1 MTYQGQNYIFKHYC
15 IIIWC
20 IVNALFSDEITCHT
34 PNYNI
39 RQVPVDNTDHRIRS
53 DGIFD
58 DKITK
63 SPWLIKIKCAKCIK
77 KKQRD

>member
-1 MTYQGQNYIFKHYC
+1 MTYQWQNYIFKHYC
-15 IIIWC
+15 IVIWC
-20 IVNALFSDEITCHT
+20 IVNALLSDEITCHT

-39 RQVPVDNTDHRIRS
+39 RQVPVDNTDHRISS

-63 SPWLIKIKCAKCIK
+63 SP
-77 KKQRD
+77 

>member
-20 IVNALFSDEITCHT
+20 IVNALFSDEMTFHT

-39 RQVPVDNTDHRIRS
+39 RQVPVGNTDHRIS
-53 DGIFD
+53 STCNAIFD

-63 SPWLIKIKCAKCIK
+63 SP
-77 KKQRD
+77 